1 MIAIINYGMGNLGS
15 VLNMLRRL
23 GNYEAIITSDLKK
36 IESAEKLILP
46 GVGSF
51 KRAMDNLEQG
61 GFLPIL
67 EKKVLQNKTPIM
79 GICLGMQ
86 LLFNKSEE
94 GDCNGLGW
102 IKGDVVRFNFNE
114 ENGKL
119 NVPHM
124 GWNIVKIKKESGL
137 VNNMFPEN
145 KFYFVHSYYAVCGD
159 LNDVLMTTN
168 YGHEFVSAVERDNIF
183 GFQFHPEKSHRYGL
197 NLFNNFLHL

>member
-15 VLNMLRRL
+15 VLNMLRRS

-51 KRAMDNLEQG
+51 KKAMENLEQG

-102 IKGDVVRFNFNE
+102 IEGDVVRFNINRG
-114 ENGKL
+114 NKKL
-119 NVPHM
+119 NIPHM
-124 GWNIVKIKKESGL
+124 GWNIVHLKKESNL
-137 VNNMFPEN
+137 SLDLYYEN
-145 KFYFVHSYYAVCGD
+145 KFYFVHSYHAVCRD
-159 LNDVLMTTN
+159 ENDVLMTTK
-168 YGHEFVSAVERDNIF
+168 YGYEFVSAIERDNIS
-183 GFQFHPEKSHRYGL
+183 GYQFHPEKSHKYGKKL
-197 NLFNNFLHL
+197 FENFINL